1 MLTQEIESIRENED
15 SVDQRTECFQNKRQ
29 RKIMLTLEIEW
40 IRDER
45 QRLMRC
51 RRKLLLSSSLI
62 DADIFFFLKPFFSVL
77 SVLSTQNIPLASDIL
92 YVGAKIIARV
102 AKKK

>member
-1 MLTQEIESIRENED
+1 MTQEIESIRENED

-51 RRKLLLSSSLI
+51 RRKLLLSSFLI
-62 DADIFFFLKPFFSVL
+62 DADIFFF
-77 SVLSTQNIPLASDIL
+77 
-92 YVGAKIIARV
+92 
-102 AKKK
+102 